1 MKYDMY
7 KLRQALQDEYLAAMV
22 VGFSEDTPS
31 LTDLQFASDDWILT
45 EAERR
50 GFDMEEFALKE
61 EDGVPDGTGSDNPA
75 QDKTVLSGTGTADE
89 SGFHMDRFFYLEETE
104 DDDDMPAG
112 GLW

>member
-7 KLRQALQDEYLAAMV
+7 KLRQALQDEYMAAMV

-31 LTDLQFASDDWILT
+31 LTDLQFAPDDWILT

-50 GFDMEEFALKE
+50 GFDMEEFLLKE
-61 EDGVPDGTGSDNPA
+61 EDGGSDEPGSENPA
-75 QDKTVLSGTGTADE
+75 PGETAQAGTGTADE

-104 DDDDMPAG
+104 DDDMPAG